1 MDLRFMAHADDRCIR
16 PLPSLKASK
25 SVRPNPIETFVRIAT
40 AESYAYERIGEHE
53 VHVSLT
59 GLWCDHDLSLSW
71 DAAEEHLSL
80 FILFDGKVPGG
91 RSDAICRLLSLLNE
105 RLTAGHFDYWQRNS
119 TLVYRHAVSLRGGA
133 KLGIDQALDLM
144 SQALDAAER
153 GYPAA
158 QYVIWAGK
166 SPEDALAE
174 ALVDIASH
182 G

>member
-1 MDLRFMAHADDRCIR
+1 MAFADDRCIR
-16 PLPSLKASK
+16 PLPGLKAAASL
-25 SVRPNPIETFVRIAT
+25 RANPIETFVRIAT

-53 VHVSLT
+53 VHISLT
-59 GLWCDHDLSLSW
+59 GLWCDHDLSLTW
-71 DAAEEHLSL
+71 NAAEEHLSL

-91 RSDAICRLLSLLNE
+91 RTDSICRLLSLLNE
-105 RLTAGHFDYWQRNS
+105 QLNAGHFDFWQSNS

-133 KLGIDQALDLM
+133 KIGIDQALDLM

-166 SPEDALAE
+166 TPEDALAE

>member
-1 MDLRFMAHADDRCIR
+1 MAFADDRCIR
-16 PLPSLKASK
+16 PGPSLKTATA
-25 SVRPNPIETFVRIAT
+25 VRQNPIDMFIRIAT
-40 AESYAYERIGEHE
+40 AENYAFEREGEHE
-53 VHVSLT
+53 AHINLT

-71 DAAEEHLSL
+71 DAAEERFSV
-80 FILFDGKVPGG
+80 FILFDGKIPGG

-105 RLTAGHFDYWQRNS
+105 RLSAGHFDYWQRNS
-119 TLVYRHAVSLRGGA
+119 TLVYRHTLSLRGGA
-133 KLGIDQALDLM
+133 RLGIEQALDVM

>member
-1 MDLRFMAHADDRCIR
+1 MAFADDRCIR
-16 PLPSLKASK
+16 PLPGLKAAASLR
-25 SVRPNPIETFVRIAT
+25 VNPIETFVRIAT

-53 VHVSLT
+53 VHISLT
-59 GLWCDHDLSLSW
+59 GLWCDHDLSLTW
-71 DAAEEHLSL
+71 NAAEEHLSL

-91 RSDAICRLLSLLNE
+91 RSDSICRLLSLLNE
-105 RLTAGHFDYWQRNS
+105 QLNAGHFGFWQSNS

-133 KLGIDQALDLM
+133 KIGIDQALDVM

-166 SPEDALAE
+166 TPEDALAE

>member
-1 MDLRFMAHADDRCIR
+1 MAYADNRCIR
-16 PLPSLKASK
+16 PMPSLKAS
-25 SVRPNPIETFVRIAT
+25 SVVRDNPIETFVRIAT
-40 AESYAYERIGEHE
+40 AESYAYERIGDQE
-53 VHVSLT
+53 VHISLT

-71 DAAEEHLSL
+71 NAAEEQLSL

-91 RSDAICRLLSLLNE
+91 RSDSICRLLSLLNE
-105 RLTAGHFDYWQRNS
+105 RLTAGHFDFWQRNS
-119 TLVYRHAVSLRGGA
+119 ALVYRHAVSLRGGA
-133 KLGIDQALDLM
+133 KISVDQALDVM

-182 G
+182 S

>member
-1 MDLRFMAHADDRCIR
+1 MAFADDRCIR
-16 PLPSLKASK
+16 PLPSLKAVST
-25 SVRPNPIETFVRIAT
+25 VRANPIETFVRIAT
-40 AESYAYERIGEHE
+40 AENYAYECIGENE

-71 DAAEEHLSL
+71 NAAEEQLSL

-91 RSDAICRLLSLLNE
+91 RTDSICRLLSLLNE
-105 RLTAGHFDYWQRNS
+105 QLSAGHFDFWQRNS

-133 KLGIDQALDLM
+133 KIGIDQALDLM

-166 SPEDALAE
+166 TPEDALAE

>member
-1 MDLRFMAHADDRCIR
+1 MAFADDRCIR
-16 PLPSLKASK
+16 PQPRLNASK
-25 SVRPNPIETFVRIAT
+25 ALRDNPVETFVRIAT

-53 VHVSLT
+53 VHISLT

-71 DAAEEHLSL
+71 DTDEEQLSL

-105 RLTAGHFDYWQRNS
+105 RLCAGHFDYWQRNS

-133 KLGIDQALDLM
+133 RLSIDQALDLM

>member
-1 MDLRFMAHADDRCIR
+1 MAFADDRCIR
-16 PLPSLKASK
+16 PTPSLKS
-25 SVRPNPIETFVRIAT
+25 SVRLRVNPLETFVRIAI
-40 AESYAYERIGEHE
+40 AESYGHERIGDDELHINMA
-53 VHVSLT
+53 
-59 GLWCDHDLSLSW
+59 GLWCDHELSLSW
-71 DAAEEHLSL
+71 DAQSELLS
-80 FILFDGKVPGG
+80 FVIMFDGRVPGG
-91 RSDAICRLLSLLNE
+91 RTDSICRLLSLLNE
-105 RLTAGHFDYWQRNS
+105 QIDSGHFGFWQRES
-119 TLVYRHAVSLRGGA
+119 SLVYRHAMSLKGGA
-133 KLGIDQALDLM
+133 KISTEQALDMM

>member
-1 MDLRFMAHADDRCIR
+1 MRD
-16 PLPSLKASK
+16 
-25 SVRPNPIETFVRIAT
+25 NPVETFVRIAT
-40 AESYAYERIGEHE
+40 AESYVYERVGDQE
-53 VHVSLT
+53 VHISLT
-59 GLWCDHDLSLSW
+59 GIWCDHDLSLSW
-71 DAAEEHLSL
+71 NAAEEQLSL

-105 RLTAGHFDYWQRNS
+105 HLSAGHFAYWQRNS
-119 TLVYRHAVSLRGGA
+119 VLVYRHSVSLRGGA
-133 KLGIDQALDLM
+133 KISINQALDVM

-182 G
+182 S

>member
-1 MDLRFMAHADDRCIR
+1 MAFADDRCIR
-16 PLPSLKASK
+16 PVPTLKAAP
-25 SVRPNPIETFVRIAT
+25 RLRANPIETFIRIAV
-40 AESYAYERIGEHE
+40 AENYAYERIGDHE
-53 VHVSLT
+53 VHISLH

-71 DAAEEHLSL
+71 NSKEEQLSL
-80 FILFDGKVPGG
+80 FILFDGRVPGG

-105 RLTAGHFDYWQRNS
+105 RLAAGHFDFWQRNGN
-119 TLVYRHAVSLRGGA
+119 LVFRHSVSLRGGA
-133 KLGIDQALDLM
+133 ALSLDQALDVM
-144 SQALDAAER
+144 SQSLDAAER

>member
-1 MDLRFMAHADDRCIR
+1 MAFADDRCIR
-16 PLPSLKASK
+16 PTQSLKANAVLRS
-25 SVRPNPIETFVRIAT
+25 NPIETFVRIAT
-40 AESYAYERIGEHE
+40 AENYAYERVGEHE
-53 VHVSLT
+53 LHISLT
-59 GLWCDHDLSLSW
+59 GLWCDHDLSISW
-71 DAAEEHLSL
+71 NGAEEQLSI
-80 FILFDGKVPGG
+80 FILFDGKIPGG
-91 RSDAICRLLSLLNE
+91 RSDSICRLLSLLNE
-105 RLTAGHFDYWQRNS
+105 RLAAGHFDFWQRNS
-119 TLVYRHAVSLRGGA
+119 TLVYRHALSLRGGA
-133 KLGIDQALDLM
+133 KLGIDQALDIM

>member
-1 MDLRFMAHADDRCIR
+1 MAFADDRCIR
-16 PLPSLKASK
+16 PAPTLKTST
-25 SVRPNPIETFVRIAT
+25 VLRGNPIETFVRIAT
-40 AESYAYERIGEHE
+40 AETYAFERIGEHE
-53 VHVSLT
+53 VHISLT
-59 GLWCDHDLSLSW
+59 GLWCDHDLSLAW
-71 DAAEEHLSL
+71 NAADEHLSL

-91 RSDAICRLLSLLNE
+91 RSDSICRLLSLLNE
-105 RLTAGHFDYWQRNS
+105 QLSAGHFDYWQRNG

-133 KLGIDQALDLM
+133 KLSIDQALDLM